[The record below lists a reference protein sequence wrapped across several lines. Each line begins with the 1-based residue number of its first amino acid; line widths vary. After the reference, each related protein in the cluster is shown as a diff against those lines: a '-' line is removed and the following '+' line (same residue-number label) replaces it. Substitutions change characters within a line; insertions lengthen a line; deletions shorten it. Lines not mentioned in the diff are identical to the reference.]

1 MWEFNNKYISV
12 QLEFVVTV
20 TSSGYSLWFCMFISM
35 LQALML
41 FERWLNKTTSVYPS
55 PHSFHCV
62 VLRIH
67 LLVPWSV
74 YSEWLALCLC
84 LSLHQESSQGFIRVH
99 APQFLKVSMAVELTE
114 DLQASDVLTRF
125 LSQDRYRDTHTHIH
139 TRTRLSHAFT
149 SSIAYFFAFCP
160 LRSLVVKREDLSLYE
175 IGGNISKCGFT
186 TFSIY
191 VCHYFVCWVK

>member
-125 LSQDRYRDTHTHIH
+125 LSQDRYRDTHTHTH
-139 TRTRLSHAFT
+139 TFVSRIYIVNRLLLRFLSSQVVGSETR
-149 SSIAYFFAFCP
+149 
-160 LRSLVVKREDLSLYE
+160 RSVSLWDRRQ
-175 IGGNISKCGFT
+175 
-186 TFSIY
+186 
-191 VCHYFVCWVK
+191 H

>member
-1 MWEFNNKYISV
+1 M
-12 QLEFVVTV
+12 QLEFVETV
-20 TSSGYSLWFCMFISM
+20 TSSGYSLWCCTFISV

-74 YSEWLALCLC
+74 YSGTDSLSVYVC
-84 LSLHQESSQGFIRVH
+84 LSTRRAHRGSYASMRRSS
-99 APQFLKVSMAVELTE
+99 LKCPWLLSWLRTCRRLMCWHVSLARTGTE
-114 DLQASDVLTRF
+114 
-125 LSQDRYRDTHTHIH
+125 THIH

-149 SSIAYFFAFCP
+149 SPIAYFFTFCP

-186 TFSIY
+186 IFSIY